1 MTGWVKYLLGVGYF
15 ILFIS
20 ISSYYAH
27 SGTGIG
33 NLTAGEVSLGYQL
46 AAVCIGVLLYIHFVT
61 EVILSKLGDIL
72 VEVRRPE
79 KKDKEV

>member
-15 ILFIS
+15 ILFLL

-27 SGTGIG
+27 SGTGMG

-46 AAVCIGVLLYIHFVT
+46 AAVCIGILLYIHFVT
-61 EVILSKLGDIL
+61 EVILSKIRELTELCNKTNNIN
-72 VEVRRPE
+72 
-79 KKDKEV
+79 